1 MRAGR
6 GGPLL
11 RQTDQDGDPRRAL
24 LPAARLPLHL
34 DALRP
39 AHQTDLSLR
48 RRRLLRAQARRRGG
62 LYLPVRR
69 REWRDARPAVPAHGQ
84 RVLGLP
90 DQPAAGGGLRLP
102 RRTGPAQ
109 PRRRPVA
116 AARRVSDRPLEI
128 PEHSGEVLLVPGRV
142 DLVAV
147 ARRNRDRL
155 SGERTPI
162 AGVPLSDLRVRARD
176 EILTLARAYTAALEL
191 GPVAAGDLLL
201 STGHQPVFPHPGIW
215 VKYLLL
221 DRLAARGHTGLH
233 VIVDSDAM
241 EETGVDLPSHPA
253 AFLERRREVLRAA
266 GAEEPYEGQPA
277 PTGAEWADFIRRVDG
292 HVQTVREEA
301 VRRPWDAFR
310 ALGRP
315 AAADYAA
322 FLTALRRRYEGPR
335 RLLDVPVSLV
345 AETPSFR
352 AFFLHIAA
360 DATRFLD
367 IHNTHL
373 EAYREQQRIRTEAQP
388 FPNLTA
394 EGNRIELPFW
404 TVAGGRRQRLL
415 LVDLFIHGVSGGRYD
430 RVTDAVIA
438 EFFGVPPPIYAVAS
452 ATLYLPFAESA
463 DPEAARQ
470 SLQRMIQEA
479 RHNPERVLTEPTPEQ
494 RTLIEEKWQWIR
506 RLEAPDLT
514 RPERRGG
521 P

>member
-1 MRAGR
+1 MR
-6 GGPLL
+6 
-11 RQTDQDGDPRRAL
+11 
-24 LPAARLPLHL
+24 
-34 DALRP
+34 
-39 AHQTDLSLR
+39 
-48 RRRLLRAQARRRGG
+48 
-62 LYLPVRR
+62 
-69 REWRDARPAVPAHGQ
+69 
-84 RVLGLP
+84 
-90 DQPAAGGGLRLP
+90 
-102 RRTGPAQ
+102 
-109 PRRRPVA
+109 
-116 AARRVSDRPLEI
+116 DRPLEI

-215 VKYLLL
+215 VKDLLL

-266 GAEEPYEGQPA
+266 GAEEAYEGQPA

-335 RLLDVPVSLV
+335 HLLDVPVSMI

-404 TVAGGRRQRLL
+404 TVAGGRRRRLL
-415 LVDLFIHGVSGGRYD
+415 LDAHRRVLIVQGDARATEVSLPGDVTAPVFARLQLRPRALILTAFLRLLVVDLFIHGVSGGRYD

-514 RPERRGG
+514 RPERRAATQAIRALNERLSAALAERVAALEAALAALDQHRG
-521 P
+521 PTDAAVYRGYPYFLHRLNAVEDLVTRMLEAGT